1 MALSSRRKN
10 NEAMKRALNCRA
22 GALVRCLTAEIDAKR
37 VMAGVS
43 AQRASGAGG
52 GANRRCKNASRAPSS
67 VGIPT
72 IDGRFGVQK

>member
-52 GANRRCKNASRAPSS
+52 ERIDDARTHMGAAKRRH
-67 VGIPT
+67 T
-72 IDGRFGVQK
+72 DD